1 MDLEALNVKLSYP
14 LIITGVAAALIGF
27 FWFVGRLFNRSKPFP
42 RGLVAPAVLI
52 LVGLAVASAPP
63 VIGKLVPIDLG
74 PRDKM
79 VEGERHL
86 TLTGWDRKDYA
97 FLASKPDTVVL
108 QMANTDVTDAT
119 VALLAEYSK
128 LRELDVSDSKITDA
142 GLETIK
148 KLPALTTLYLNRT
161 AVSDAGVRTLA
172 DHATLKVIH
181 LRGTA
186 VTKEAADQFKAGK
199 PGRRALIDEPK

>member
-27 FWFVGRLFNRSKPFP
+27 FWFVGRLFNRSLPFP
-42 RGLVAPAVLI
+42 RRLVAPAVLI
-52 LVGLAVASAPP
+52 VLGLAVASAPP

-97 FLASKPDTVVL
+97 FLAAKPDTVVL
-108 QMANTDVTDAT
+108 QMANADVTDAT
-119 VALLAEYSK
+119 VALLADYSK
-128 LRELDVSDSKITDA
+128 LRELDVSDSQITDA
-142 GLETIK
+142 SLDSII

-161 AVSDAGVRTLA
+161 AVTDAGVRKLT
-172 DHATLKVIH
+172 DHTTLKVVQ

-186 VTKEAADQFKAGK
+186 VTKETVDLLKAGR
-199 PGRRALIDEPK
+199 PGRRVLIDEPK